1 MSVSRHIFHF
11 AFPALLCGVFSLAAG
26 PFVAE
31 ANAAGIAGVFD
42 AGWTTAYQSQDSITH
57 MHRRLHAL
65 ADSARISAQPK
76 CEKVREI
83 RQKLPKI
90 GYLF

>member
-31 ANAAGIAGVFD
+31 ANAAGIAGGFG
-42 AGWTTAYQSQDSITH
+42 AGWTTAYQSQDSIMH
-57 MHRRLHAL
+57 MHQRLHAL
-65 ADSARISAQPK
+65 ADSARISVQPK

-83 RQKLPKI
+83 RQKI
-90 GYLF
+90 T